1 MLLVAATKRP
11 IASYWLLHNGPFR
24 DEPEAGHVRSGPAGP
39 DVRVRSGP
47 ADFRPDLSRICRSFF
62 THFNPLFYDIL
73 GFQAWVL
80 VLRQYQG

>member
-1 MLLVAATKRP
+1 MSTTRYDSRGQNLEPSCLINTIEP
-11 IASYWLLHNGPFR
+11 IR
-24 DEPEAGHVRSGPAGP
+24 DEPEAGH
-39 DVRVRSGP
+39 VRSGP